1 MATKPKKGLG
11 RGIDALLGGSEN
23 LNTQNEQDD
32 ALQNTLLNDTTSNPA
47 GQLTMLPRESL
58 QAGKYQPR
66 SHMDET
72 ALNELAQS
80 IREQGLMQP
89 IIVRSIA
96 QGRYEIIAGER
107 RYRAAGIAGL
117 TEVPVL
123 IKEVDDKNALSLA
136 LIENIQR
143 EDLNAIEEA
152 QGLHRLIQE
161 FNYTHE
167 TCAQAIGRSRSA
179 VSNLLRLLNLA
190 EPVQTMLLAGDIEMG
205 HARALLSLE
214 NAQQIMLAH
223 EISNR
228 RMSVRETEKKVAQL
242 QKGEDFAG
250 QTTAKNKPTGDISEL
265 QNRLSDVL
273 GAQVEIKLGAK
284 NKGKMTIAF
293 ANLDILDGIIAKISK
308 QSH

>member
-1 MATKPKKGLG
+1 MATKSKKGLG
-11 RGIDALLGGSEN
+11 RGIDALLGGSHSMN
-23 LNTQNEQDD
+23 ALNEAHNAELDK
-32 ALQNTLLNDTTSNPA
+32 NPA
-47 GQLTMLPRESL
+47 GQLTMLARDVL

-72 ALNELAQS
+72 ALNELADS
-80 IREQGLMQP
+80 IKEQGLMQP
-89 IIVRSIA
+89 IIVRSI
-96 QGRYEIIAGER
+96 GNERYEIIAGER

-152 QGLHRLIQE
+152 QGLQRLIHE
-161 FNYTHE
+161 FDYTHE

-190 EPVQTMLLAGDIEMG
+190 QPVQTMLLAGDVEMG
-205 HARALLSLE
+205 HARALLSLDS
-214 NAQQIMLAH
+214 AQQVMLAQ
-223 EISNR
+223 EIANKR
-228 RMSVRETEKKVAQL
+228 LSVREAEKRVQQIQTQI
-242 QKGEDFAG
+242 QKGEG
-250 QTTAKNKPTGDISEL
+250 EQNQHTAKNRAISGDIKSL
-265 QNRLSDVL
+265 QEKLSDAL
-273 GAQVEIKLGAK
+273 GAQVEIKMGAK

-293 ANLDILDGIIAKISK
+293 GNLDVLDGIITKITEK
-308 QSH
+308 

>member
-1 MATKPKKGLG
+1 MATKSKKGLG
-11 RGIDALLGGSEN
+11 RGIDALLGGSHSMN
-23 LNTQNEQDD
+23 AINEAHNAELDK
-32 ALQNTLLNDTTSNPA
+32 NPA
-47 GQLTMLPRESL
+47 GQLTMLARDVM

-72 ALNELAQS
+72 ALNELAES

-89 IIVRSIA
+89 IIVRSIGA
-96 QGRYEIIAGER
+96 NKYEIIAGER

-152 QGLHRLIQE
+152 QGLQRLIQE

-190 EPVQTMLLAGDIEMG
+190 EPVQTMLLAGDVEMG

-214 NAQQIMLAH
+214 AAQQIMLAQ
-223 EISNR
+223 EIANKR
-228 RMSVRETEKKVAQL
+228 LSVRDTEKRVTQIL
-242 QKGEDFAG
+242 KGEG
-250 QTTAKNKPTGDISEL
+250 EQSKHTAKSRAISGDIKAL
-265 QNRLSDVL
+265 QEKLSDAL
-273 GAQVEIKLGAK
+273 GAQVDIKMGAK

-293 ANLDILDGIIAKISK
+293 ANLDILDGIIHKIVPNE
-308 QSH
+308 

>member
-1 MATKPKKGLG
+1 MATKNKKGLG
-11 RGIDALLGGSEN
+11 RGIDALLGGSHSMN
-23 LNTQNEQDD
+23 ALNEAHNAELDK
-32 ALQNTLLNDTTSNPA
+32 NPA
-47 GQLTMLPRESL
+47 GQLTMLARDVL

-72 ALNELAQS
+72 ALNELADS
-80 IREQGLMQP
+80 IKEQGLMQP
-89 IIVRSIA
+89 IIVRSI
-96 QGRYEIIAGER
+96 GNERYEIIAGER

-152 QGLHRLIQE
+152 QGLQRLIHE
-161 FNYTHE
+161 FDYTHE

-190 EPVQTMLLAGDIEMG
+190 QPVQTMLLAGDVEMG
-205 HARALLSLE
+205 HARALLSLDS
-214 NAQQIMLAH
+214 AQQVMLAQ
-223 EISNR
+223 EIANKR
-228 RMSVRETEKKVAQL
+228 LSVRDTEKRVQQIQTQI
-242 QKGEDFAG
+242 QKGEG
-250 QTTAKNKPTGDISEL
+250 EQNQHTAKNRAISGDIKSL
-265 QNRLSDVL
+265 QEKLSDAL
-273 GAQVEIKLGAK
+273 GAQVEIKMGAK

-293 ANLDILDGIIAKISK
+293 GNLDVLDGIITKITEK
-308 QSH
+308 

>member
-1 MATKPKKGLG
+1 MASKGKKGLG
-11 RGIDALLGGSEN
+11 RGIDALLGGSHSMN
-23 LNTQNEQDD
+23 V
-32 ALQNTLLNDTTSNPA
+32 LNDAHKAELEHNPA
-47 GQLTMLPRESL
+47 GQLTLLSRDVL

-72 ALNELAQS
+72 ALNELADS

-89 IIVRSIA
+89 IIVRSI
-96 QGRYEIIAGER
+96 GNERYEIIAGER

-152 QGLHRLIQE
+152 QGLQRLIQE

-190 EPVQTMLLAGDIEMG
+190 PAVQTMLLAGDVEMG

-214 NAQQIMLAH
+214 AAQQI
-223 EISNR
+223 
-228 RMSVRETEKKVAQL
+228 
-242 QKGEDFAG
+242 
-250 QTTAKNKPTGDISEL
+250 
-265 QNRLSDVL
+265 
-273 GAQVEIKLGAK
+273 
-284 NKGKMTIAF
+284 
-293 ANLDILDGIIAKISK
+293 
-308 QSH
+308 

>member
-1 MATKPKKGLG
+1 MATKNKKGLG
-11 RGIDALLGGSEN
+11 RGIDALLGGTHSMN
-23 LNTQNEQDD
+23 ALNEAHNAELDK
-32 ALQNTLLNDTTSNPA
+32 NPA
-47 GQLTMLPRESL
+47 GQLTMLARDVL

-72 ALNELAQS
+72 ALNELADS
-80 IREQGLMQP
+80 IKEQGLMQP
-89 IIVRSIA
+89 IIVRSI
-96 QGRYEIIAGER
+96 GNERYEIIAGER

-152 QGLHRLIQE
+152 QGLQRLIHE
-161 FNYTHE
+161 FDYTHE

-190 EPVQTMLLAGDIEMG
+190 QPVQTMLLAGDVEMG
-205 HARALLSLE
+205 HARALLSLDS
-214 NAQQIMLAH
+214 AQQVMLAQ
-223 EISNR
+223 EIANKR
-228 RMSVRETEKKVAQL
+228 LSVREAEKRVQQIQTQI
-242 QKGEDFAG
+242 QKGEG
-250 QTTAKNKPTGDISEL
+250 EQNQHTAKNRAISGDIKSL
-265 QNRLSDVL
+265 QEKLSDAL
-273 GAQVEIKLGAK
+273 GAQVEIKMGAK

-293 ANLDILDGIIAKISK
+293 GNLDVLDGIITKITEK
-308 QSH
+308 

>member
-1 MATKPKKGLG
+1 MASKGKKGLG
-11 RGIDALLGGSEN
+11 RGIDALLGGSHSMN
-23 LNTQNEQDD
+23 V
-32 ALQNTLLNDTTSNPA
+32 LNDAHKAELEHNPA
-47 GQLTMLPRESL
+47 GQLTMLTRDVM

-72 ALNELAQS
+72 ALNELADS
-80 IREQGLMQP
+80 IKEQGLMQP
-89 IIVRSIA
+89 IIVRSI
-96 QGRYEIIAGER
+96 GNERYEIIAGER

-152 QGLHRLIQE
+152 QGLQRLIQE

-190 EPVQTMLLAGDIEMG
+190 PAVQTMLLAGDVEMG

-214 NAQQIMLAH
+214 AAQQIMLAQ
-223 EISNR
+223 EIANKR
-228 RMSVRETEKKVAQL
+228 LSVRDTEKRVTQIL
-242 QKGEDFAG
+242 KGEG
-250 QTTAKNKPTGDISEL
+250 EQSKHTAKSRAISGDIKAL
-265 QNRLSDVL
+265 QEKLSDAL
-273 GAQVEIKLGAK
+273 GAQVDIKMGAK

-293 ANLDILDGIIAKISK
+293 ANLDILDGIIHKIVPNE
-308 QSH
+308 

>member
-1 MATKPKKGLG
+1 MASKNKKGLG
-11 RGIDALLGGSEN
+11 RGIDALLGGSHVMN
-23 LNTQNEQDD
+23 ALHDAQNKAELEQ
-32 ALQNTLLNDTTSNPA
+32 NPA
-47 GQLTMLPRESL
+47 GQLTLLARDVL

-66 SHMDET
+66 SHIDES
-72 ALNELAQS
+72 ALNELADS
-80 IREQGLMQP
+80 IKEQGLMQP
-89 IIVRSIA
+89 IIVRSIGN
-96 QGRYEIIAGER
+96 GRYEIIAGER

-152 QGLHRLIQE
+152 QGLQRLIRE

-190 EPVQTMLLAGDIEMG
+190 PAVQTMLLAGDVEMG
-205 HARALLSLE
+205 HARALLSLDA
-214 NAQQIMLAH
+214 AQQIMLAQ
-223 EISNR
+223 EIANKR
-228 RMSVRETEKKVAQL
+228 LSVRDTEKRVAQIL
-242 QKGEDFAG
+242 KGEG
-250 QTTAKNKPTGDISEL
+250 EQTKHAIKNRAVSGDIKAL
-265 QNRLSDVL
+265 QEKLSDAL
-273 GAQVEIKLGAK
+273 GAQVDIKMGAK

-293 ANLDILDGIIAKISK
+293 GNLDILDGIISKIAGD
-308 QSH
+308 

>member
-1 MATKPKKGLG
+1 MATKNKKGLG
-11 RGIDALLGGSEN
+11 RGIDALLGGSHSMN
-23 LNTQNEQDD
+23 ALNEAHNAELDK
-32 ALQNTLLNDTTSNPA
+32 NPA
-47 GQLTMLPRESL
+47 GQLTMLARDVL

-72 ALNELAQS
+72 ALNELADS
-80 IREQGLMQP
+80 IKEQGLMQP
-89 IIVRSIA
+89 IIVRSI
-96 QGRYEIIAGER
+96 GNERYEIIAGER

-152 QGLHRLIQE
+152 QGLQRLIHE
-161 FNYTHE
+161 FDYTHE

-190 EPVQTMLLAGDIEMG
+190 QPVQTMLLAGDVEMG
-205 HARALLSLE
+205 HARALLSLDS
-214 NAQQIMLAH
+214 AQQIMLAQ
-223 EISNR
+223 EIANKR
-228 RMSVRETEKKVAQL
+228 LSVRDTEKRVQQI
-242 QKGEDFAG
+242 QKGEG
-250 QTTAKNKPTGDISEL
+250 EQSKYTAKNRAISGDIKAL
-265 QNRLSDVL
+265 QEKLSDAL
-273 GAQVEIKLGAK
+273 GAQVDIKMGAK

-293 ANLDILDGIIAKISK
+293 ANLDILDGIIHKIVPNE
-308 QSH
+308 

>member
-1 MATKPKKGLG
+1 MASKGKKGLG
-11 RGIDALLGGSEN
+11 RGIDALLGGSHSMN
-23 LNTQNEQDD
+23 V
-32 ALQNTLLNDTTSNPA
+32 LNDAHKAELEHNPA
-47 GQLTMLPRESL
+47 GQLTMLTRDVM

-72 ALNELAQS
+72 ALNELADS
-80 IREQGLMQP
+80 IKEQGLMQP
-89 IIVRSIA
+89 IIVRSI
-96 QGRYEIIAGER
+96 GNERYEIIAGER

-152 QGLHRLIQE
+152 QGLQRLIRE
-161 FNYTHE
+161 FDYTHE

-190 EPVQTMLLAGDIEMG
+190 PAVQTMLLAGDVEMG

-214 NAQQIMLAH
+214 AAQQIMLAQ
-223 EISNR
+223 EIANKR
-228 RMSVRETEKKVAQL
+228 LSVRDTEKRVTQIL
-242 QKGEDFAG
+242 KGEG
-250 QTTAKNKPTGDISEL
+250 EQSKHIAKSRAISGDIKAL
-265 QNRLSDVL
+265 QEKLSDAL
-273 GAQVEIKLGAK
+273 GAQVDIKMGAK

-293 ANLDILDGIIAKISK
+293 ANLDILDGIIHKIVPNE
-308 QSH
+308 

>member
-1 MATKPKKGLG
+1 MATKNKKGLG
-11 RGIDALLGGSEN
+11 RGIDALLGGSHSMN
-23 LNTQNEQDD
+23 ALNEAHNAELDK
-32 ALQNTLLNDTTSNPA
+32 NPA
-47 GQLTMLPRESL
+47 GQLTMLARDVL

-72 ALNELAQS
+72 ALNELADS
-80 IREQGLMQP
+80 IKEQGLMQP
-89 IIVRSIA
+89 IIVRSI
-96 QGRYEIIAGER
+96 GNERYEIIAGER

-152 QGLHRLIQE
+152 QGLQRLIRE
-161 FNYTHE
+161 FDYTHE

-190 EPVQTMLLAGDIEMG
+190 QPVQTMLLAGDVEMG
-205 HARALLSLE
+205 HARALLSLDS
-214 NAQQIMLAH
+214 AQQVMLAQ
-223 EISNR
+223 EIANKR
-228 RMSVRETEKKVAQL
+228 LSVREAEKRVQQIQTQI
-242 QKGEDFAG
+242 QKGEG
-250 QTTAKNKPTGDISEL
+250 EQNQHTAKNRAISGDIKSL
-265 QNRLSDVL
+265 QEKLSDAL
-273 GAQVEIKLGAK
+273 GAQVEIKMGAK

-293 ANLDILDGIIAKISK
+293 ANLDILDGIIHKIVPNE
-308 QSH
+308 

>member
-1 MATKPKKGLG
+1 MASKNKKGLG
-11 RGIDALLGGSEN
+11 RGIDALLGGSHVMN
-23 LNTQNEQDD
+23 ALHDAQNKAELEQ
-32 ALQNTLLNDTTSNPA
+32 NPA
-47 GQLTMLPRESL
+47 GQLTLLARDVL

-66 SHMDET
+66 SHMDES
-72 ALNELAQS
+72 ALNELADS
-80 IREQGLMQP
+80 IKEQGLMQP
-89 IIVRSIA
+89 IIVRSIGN
-96 QGRYEIIAGER
+96 GRYEIIAGER

-152 QGLHRLIQE
+152 QGLQRLIRE

-190 EPVQTMLLAGDIEMG
+190 PAVQTMLLAGDVEMG
-205 HARALLSLE
+205 HARALLSLDA
-214 NAQQIMLAH
+214 AQQIMLAQ
-223 EISNR
+223 EIANKR
-228 RMSVRETEKKVAQL
+228 LSVRDTEKRVAQIL
-242 QKGEDFAG
+242 KGEGA
-250 QTTAKNKPTGDISEL
+250 QTKHTIKNRAVSGDIKAL
-265 QNRLSDVL
+265 QEKLSDAL
-273 GAQVEIKLGAK
+273 GAQVDIKMGAK

-293 ANLDILDGIIAKISK
+293 ANLDILDGIIHKIVPNE
-308 QSH
+308 

>member
-1 MATKPKKGLG
+1 MATKNKKGLW
-11 RGIDALLGGSEN
+11 RGIDALLGGSHSMN
-23 LNTQNEQDD
+23 ALNEAHNAELDK
-32 ALQNTLLNDTTSNPA
+32 NPA
-47 GQLTMLPRESL
+47 GQLTMLARDVL

-72 ALNELAQS
+72 ALNELADS
-80 IREQGLMQP
+80 IKEQGLMQP
-89 IIVRSIA
+89 IIVRSI
-96 QGRYEIIAGER
+96 GNERYEIIAGER

-152 QGLHRLIQE
+152 QGLQRLIRE
-161 FNYTHE
+161 FDYTHE

-190 EPVQTMLLAGDIEMG
+190 QPVQTMLLAGDVEMG
-205 HARALLSLE
+205 HARALLSLDS
-214 NAQQIMLAH
+214 AQQVMLAQ
-223 EISNR
+223 EIANKR
-228 RMSVRETEKKVAQL
+228 LSVREAEKRVQQIQTQI
-242 QKGEDFAG
+242 QKGEG
-250 QTTAKNKPTGDISEL
+250 EQNQHTAKNRAISGDIKAL
-265 QNRLSDVL
+265 QEKLSDAL
-273 GAQVEIKLGAK
+273 GAQVDIKMGAK

-293 ANLDILDGIIAKISK
+293 ANLDILDGIIHKIVPNE
-308 QSH
+308 

>member
-1 MATKPKKGLG
+1 MATKNKKGLW
-11 RGIDALLGGSEN
+11 RGIDALLGGSHSMN
-23 LNTQNEQDD
+23 ALNEAHNAELDK
-32 ALQNTLLNDTTSNPA
+32 NPA
-47 GQLTMLPRESL
+47 GQLTMLARDVL

-72 ALNELAQS
+72 ALNELADS
-80 IREQGLMQP
+80 IKEQGLMQP
-89 IIVRSIA
+89 IIVRSI
-96 QGRYEIIAGER
+96 GNERYEIIAGER

-152 QGLHRLIQE
+152 QGLQRLIHE
-161 FNYTHE
+161 FDYTHE

-190 EPVQTMLLAGDIEMG
+190 QPVQTMLLAGDVEMG
-205 HARALLSLE
+205 HARALLSLDS
-214 NAQQIMLAH
+214 AQQVMLAQ
-223 EISNR
+223 EIANKR
-228 RMSVRETEKKVAQL
+228 LSVREAEKRVQQIQTQI
-242 QKGEDFAG
+242 QKGEG
-250 QTTAKNKPTGDISEL
+250 EQNQHTAKNRAISGDIKAL
-265 QNRLSDVL
+265 QEKLSDAL
-273 GAQVEIKLGAK
+273 GAQVDIKMGAK

-293 ANLDILDGIIAKISK
+293 ANLDILDGIIHKIVPNE
-308 QSH
+308 

>member
-1 MATKPKKGLG
+1 MASKGKKGLG
-11 RGIDALLGGSEN
+11 RGIDALLGGSHSMN
-23 LNTQNEQDD
+23 V
-32 ALQNTLLNDTTSNPA
+32 LNDAHKAELEHNPA
-47 GQLTMLPRESL
+47 GQLTMLTRDVM

-72 ALNELAQS
+72 ALNELADS

-89 IIVRSIA
+89 IIVRSI
-96 QGRYEIIAGER
+96 GHERYEIIAGER

-152 QGLHRLIQE
+152 QGLQRLIQE

-190 EPVQTMLLAGDIEMG
+190 PAVQTMLLAGDVEMG

-214 NAQQIMLAH
+214 AAQQIMLAQ
-223 EISNR
+223 EIANKR
-228 RMSVRETEKKVAQL
+228 LSVRDTEKRVTQIL
-242 QKGEDFAG
+242 KGEG
-250 QTTAKNKPTGDISEL
+250 EQSKHIAKSRAISGDIKAL
-265 QNRLSDVL
+265 QEKLSDAL
-273 GAQVEIKLGAK
+273 GAQVDIKMGAK

-293 ANLDILDGIIAKISK
+293 ANLDILDGIIHKIVPNE
-308 QSH
+308 

>member
-1 MATKPKKGLG
+1 MATKNKKGLG
-11 RGIDALLGGSEN
+11 RGIDALLGGSHSMN
-23 LNTQNEQDD
+23 ALNEAHNAELDK
-32 ALQNTLLNDTTSNPA
+32 NPA
-47 GQLTMLPRESL
+47 GQLTMLARDVL

-72 ALNELAQS
+72 ALNELADS
-80 IREQGLMQP
+80 IKEQGLMQP
-89 IIVRSIA
+89 IIVRSI
-96 QGRYEIIAGER
+96 GNERYEIIAGER

-152 QGLHRLIQE
+152 QGLQRLIRE
-161 FNYTHE
+161 FDYTHE

-190 EPVQTMLLAGDIEMG
+190 QPVQTMLLAGDVEMG
-205 HARALLSLE
+205 HARALLSLDA
-214 NAQQIMLAH
+214 AQQIILAQ
-223 EISNR
+223 EIANKR
-228 RMSVRETEKKVAQL
+228 LSVRDTEKRVQQIQTQI
-242 QKGEDFAG
+242 QKGEG
-250 QTTAKNKPTGDISEL
+250 EQNQHTAKNRAISGDIKSL
-265 QNRLSDVL
+265 QEKLSDAL
-273 GAQVEIKLGAK
+273 GAQVDIKMGAK

-293 ANLDILDGIIAKISK
+293 ANLDILDGIIHKIVPNE
-308 QSH
+308 

>member
-1 MATKPKKGLG
+1 MATKSKKGLG
-11 RGIDALLGGSEN
+11 RGIDALLGGSHSMN
-23 LNTQNEQDD
+23 AINEAHNAELDK
-32 ALQNTLLNDTTSNPA
+32 NPA
-47 GQLTMLPRESL
+47 GQLTMLARDVM

-72 ALNELAQS
+72 ALNELAES

-89 IIVRSIA
+89 IIVRSIGA
-96 QGRYEIIAGER
+96 NKYEIIAGER

-152 QGLHRLIQE
+152 QGLQRLIRE
-161 FNYTHE
+161 FDYTHE

-190 EPVQTMLLAGDIEMG
+190 QPVQTMLLAGDVEMG

-214 NAQQIMLAH
+214 AAQQIMLAQ
-223 EISNR
+223 EIANR
-228 RMSVRETEKKVAQL
+228 RLSVRDAEKRVAQV
-242 QKGEDFAG
+242 QKGEGENTSKA
-250 QTTAKNKPTGDISEL
+250 TKTRVITGDIKAL
-265 QNRLSDVL
+265 QEKLSDTL
-273 GAQVEIKLGAK
+273 GAQVTIKMGTK

-293 ANLDILDGIIAKISK
+293 GNLDVLDGIIAKFEVA
-308 QSH
+308 